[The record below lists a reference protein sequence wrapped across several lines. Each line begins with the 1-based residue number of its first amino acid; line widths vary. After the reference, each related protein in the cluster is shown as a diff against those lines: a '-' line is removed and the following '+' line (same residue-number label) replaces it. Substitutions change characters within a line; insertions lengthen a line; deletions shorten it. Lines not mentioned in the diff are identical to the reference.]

1 MAVDGF
7 PNLWFAAGP
16 NSGLTSGSAVPI
28 IEKQVDYAVAAVA
41 KMQRE
46 RLRSIEVKQDAVRD
60 FNNYAQ
66 EYFKK
71 VCQILTIRLLAVITS
86 IQTVYLE
93 NCSNWYLSP
102 VDGVLTGLWPGKQ
115 QFVAVD
121 MIRCSYPTQGVA
133 FTTSPRSR
141 IRAGKTTTTSILLT
155 TGSPIGSTGLEMASR
170 TLKRL

>member
-1 MAVDGF
+1 MYPFPIVGRNGKRLAERWAGHAEAYLTMAVDGF

-71 VCQILTIRLLAVITS
+71 VCQILTIRLLAVIS
-86 IQTVYLE
+86 HQ
-93 NCSNWYLSP
+93 
-102 VDGVLTGLWPGKQ
+102 
-115 QFVAVD
+115 
-121 MIRCSYPTQGVA
+121 
-133 FTTSPRSR
+133 
-141 IRAGKTTTTSILLT
+141 
-155 TGSPIGSTGLEMASR
+155 
-170 TLKRL
+170 